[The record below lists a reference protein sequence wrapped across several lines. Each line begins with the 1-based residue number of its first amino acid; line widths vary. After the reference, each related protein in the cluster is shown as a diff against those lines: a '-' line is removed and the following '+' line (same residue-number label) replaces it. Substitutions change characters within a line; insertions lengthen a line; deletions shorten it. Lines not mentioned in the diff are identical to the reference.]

1 MAWRAIPGS
10 LSNRKRRLDTLEAA
24 QGFKP
29 ALPWVTA
36 LSGFSSPNSEFAFSL
51 SPLLSSSFFHAF
63 NVEVAQRQFL
73 RLSNSTYPHLPLIR
87 LNYSDALLIFIYS
100 LYISFGVSQVVVM
113 VKNLPVDVGDARYMW
128 FPSPGSRRPPGV

>member
-1 MAWRAIPGS
+1 MS
-10 LSNRKRRLDTLEAA
+10 L
-24 QGFKP
+24 Q
-29 ALPWVTA
+29 
-36 LSGFSSPNSEFAFSL
+36 FSL
-51 SPLLSSSFFHAF
+51 CVPQPGLTYTGLGFWLRPGPREPLKELPRGRGSRESPGP
-63 NVEVAQRQFL
+63 AQRQFL